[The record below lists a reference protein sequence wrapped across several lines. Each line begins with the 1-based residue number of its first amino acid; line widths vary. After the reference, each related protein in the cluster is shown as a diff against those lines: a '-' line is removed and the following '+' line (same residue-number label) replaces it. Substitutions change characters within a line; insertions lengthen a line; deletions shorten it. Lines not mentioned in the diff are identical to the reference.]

1 MKHGHMLRTCAK
13 AFFAFSTLA
22 LLNACA
28 DSPSVAP
35 VAQAPA
41 IVAPANFAQVG
52 HSVVFRVDNAQGA
65 TKMIGAHLITIPANA
80 ICDLA
85 TSGYGAAFWNK
96 PCQPLKG
103 SIVITATIF
112 NGNDGQPYIDFQPAM
127 RFSPNKEVMLF
138 LREGRTNGS
147 KFASI
152 KYCNAVGYCIDE
164 SLDDPT
170 LRPFRVGRT
179 SILGR
184 RLKHFSGYVVA
195 YETDCTG
202 VATPIGDGNYWC
214 EDGGFSR
221 RSGYMVASGEDVK
234 DVMDKGDDKSDQG
247 KKDDG
252 KQQQ

>member
-1 MKHGHMLRTCAK
+1 MLRNCAK

-28 DSPSVAP
+28 DSNSVAP

-52 HSVVFRVDNAQGA
+52 NSVVFRVDNAQGA
-65 TKMIGAHLITIPANA
+65 TKMIGAHVISIPANA
-80 ICDLA
+80 ICDLV
-85 TSGYGAAFWNK
+85 TSGYGADFWNK

-103 SIVITATIF
+103 SVVITATIF
-112 NGNDGQPYIDFQPAM
+112 NGKDGTPYIDFQPAM
-127 RFSPNKEVMLF
+127 RFAPGNEVMLF

-147 KFASI
+147 KIATI
-152 KYCNAVGYCIDE
+152 KYCNNVGYCFDE
-164 SLDDPT
+164 SLTDPT
-170 LRPFRVGRT
+170 LAPFRVGKT

-195 YETDCTG
+195 YEGDCRG
-202 VATPIGDGNYWC
+202 VVTAIGDGNFWC
-214 EDGGFSR
+214 DDGGFSR

-234 DVMDKGDDKSDQG
+234 DVMEKAEKAEKADEG
-247 KKDDG
+247 KKD
-252 KQQQ
+252 